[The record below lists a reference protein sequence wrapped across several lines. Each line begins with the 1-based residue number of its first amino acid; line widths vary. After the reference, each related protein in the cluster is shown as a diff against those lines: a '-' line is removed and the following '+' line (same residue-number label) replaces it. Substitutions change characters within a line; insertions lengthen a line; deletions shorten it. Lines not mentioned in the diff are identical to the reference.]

1 MSGYYEVL
9 KLRRIEKELD
19 ELGFMLC
26 SPKQGWNSDDQNV
39 VGIKPKDED
48 SLPVYSRDAQVF
60 QGTLEQL
67 EVWLRGVEWA
77 RGYDM
82 LLRVSDDKKRE
93 RKEQD
98 LRNKHMVQMLKN
110 EEIERRTR

>member
-1 MSGYYEVL
+1 MTGYYDVL

-26 SPKQGWNSDDQNV
+26 SPKQGWNTDDQNV
-39 VGIKPKDED
+39 VGIKPKDND

-60 QGTLEQL
+60 QGTIEQL

-77 RGYDM
+77 RQYDM
-82 LLRVSDDKKRE
+82 LLKVSDEKKRE

-98 LRNKHMVQMLKN
+98 IRNKHMLAILKD

>member
-1 MSGYYEVL
+1 MTGFYDVL

-26 SPKQGWNSDDQNV
+26 SPKQGWNADDQNV
-39 VGIKPKDED
+39 VGIKPKDD
-48 SLPVYSRDAQVF
+48 NSLPVYSRDAQVF
-60 QGTLEQL
+60 QGTVEQL

-77 RGYDM
+77 RQYDM
-82 LLRVSDDKKRE
+82 LLKVSDEKKRE

-98 LRNKHMVQMLKN
+98 LRNKHMVAMLKN

>member
-1 MSGYYEVL
+1 VTGFYDVL

-26 SPKQGWNSDDQNV
+26 SPKQGWNADDQNV
-39 VGIKPKDED
+39 VGIKPKDD
-48 SLPVYSRDAQVF
+48 NSLPVYSRDAQVF
-60 QGTLEQL
+60 QGTVEQL

-77 RGYDM
+77 RQYDM
-82 LLRVSDDKKRE
+82 LLKVSDEKKRE

-98 LRNKHMVQMLKN
+98 MRNKHMVAMLKN

>member
-1 MSGYYEVL
+1 MTGFYDVL
-9 KLRRIEKELD
+9 KLRRIEKEID

-26 SPKQGWNSDDQNV
+26 SPKQGWNADDQNV
-39 VGIKPKDED
+39 VGIKPKDND

-60 QGTLEQL
+60 QGTIEQL

-77 RGYDM
+77 RQYDM
-82 LLRVSDDKKRE
+82 LLKVSDEKKRE

-98 LRNKHMVQMLKN
+98 MRNKHMVAMLKN